1 MGHSAL
7 MNFAR
12 RLLHM
17 HLDIQKA
24 NMWKRISAALL
35 DVILLSV
42 VVAFLAM
49 LLSGLLGFDTYNN
62 GLEDCYSKYE
72 AQFGISFDITIDDY
86 NAMTQQEIDL
96 YNEAYAAF
104 SKDTDAIYYFNMIV
118 RLTITIA
125 SISILLGYLALEFAV
140 PLFLKEGRT
149 LGKRI
154 FGIGLMRAHG
164 VRITPVALFIRT
176 FLGKFTIETM
186 IPVLIIL
193 MIFWGTIGV
202 IGPLVIVGILL
213 LQLILII
220 TSRTNSVI
228 HDRLSDTVV
237 VDMESQMIFDTE
249 DELIEYTKR
258 LHAEKASKQVY

>member
-1 MGHSAL
+1 
-7 MNFAR
+7 
-12 RLLHM
+12 M

-24 NMWKRISAALL
+24 NMWKRISAALF

-49 LLSGLLGFDTYNN
+49 LLSSVLRFDTYNS
-62 GLEDCYSKYE
+62 GLESCYSKYE
-72 AQFGISFDITIDDY
+72 AQFGISFDITIDEY

-104 SKDTDAIYYFNMIV
+104 SEDTDAIYYFNMIV

-149 LGKRI
+149 LGKKI
-154 FGIGLMRAHG
+154 FGIGLMRTHG
-164 VRITPVALFIRT
+164 VRVTPVALFIRT
-176 FLGKFTIETM
+176 FLGKFAIETM

-202 IGPLVIVGILL
+202 VGPLVIAGILL
-213 LQLILII
+213 LQLILIVS
-220 TSRTNSVI
+220 SRTNSVI

-249 DELIEYTKR
+249 EELIAYTKR

>member
-1 MGHSAL
+1 
-7 MNFAR
+7 
-12 RLLHM
+12 M

-24 NMWKRISAALL
+24 NIWKRISAALL

-49 LLSGLLGFDTYNN
+49 LLSSVLGFDTYSN
-62 GLEDCYSKYE
+62 GLDDCYSKYE
-72 AQFGISFDITIDDY
+72 EQFGISFDITMDEY

-96 YNEAYAAF
+96 YNRAYAEF
-104 SKDTDAIYYFNMIV
+104 TKDADAIYYFNMVIW
-118 RLTITIA
+118 LTIVIV

-149 LGKRI
+149 LGKKI
-154 FGIGLMRAHG
+154 FGIGLMRTHG
-164 VRITPVALFIRT
+164 IRINPVALFIRT

-186 IPVLIIL
+186 VPVLIIL
-193 MIFWGTIGV
+193 MIFWGTIGIV
-202 IGPLVIVGILL
+202 GPLVIAGILL
-213 LQLILII
+213 LQLILLA
-220 TSRTNSVI
+220 TSRTNSMI

-237 VDMESQMIFDTE
+237 VDMESQLIFDTE
-249 DELIEYTKR
+249 DDLIEYTKR

>member
-1 MGHSAL
+1 
-7 MNFAR
+7 
-12 RLLHM
+12 M

-24 NMWKRISAALL
+24 NMWKRVSAALL

-42 VVAFLAM
+42 LVAFLAM
-49 LLSGLLGFDTYNN
+49 LLSAVLDFDTYNN
-62 GLEDCYSKYE
+62 ALDDCYSKYE
-72 AQFGISFDITIDDY
+72 TKYGISFDLTMDDY
-86 NAMTQQEIDL
+86 NAMTQEQIDL
-96 YNEAYAAF
+96 YSKAYEEF
-104 SKDTDAIYYFNMIV
+104 SQDTDAIYNFNMII

-125 SISILLGYLALEFAV
+125 SISILIGYLALEFAV
-140 PLFLKEGRT
+140 PLLLKEGRT
-149 LGKRI
+149 VGKKI

-186 IPVLIIL
+186 IPVLIVL
-193 MIFWGTIGV
+193 MIFWGTIGIV
-202 IGPLVIVGILL
+202 GPLVIVGILL
-213 LQLILII
+213 LQLILLAA
-220 TSRTNSVI
+220 SRTNSVI

-249 DELIEYTKR
+249 DDLIEYTKR

>member
-1 MGHSAL
+1 
-7 MNFAR
+7 
-12 RLLHM
+12 M

-62 GLEDCYSKYE
+62 GLEACYSKYE
-72 AQFGISFDITIDDY
+72 AQFGISFDITMDDY

-104 SKDTDAIYYFNMIV
+104 SKDADAVYYFNMIV

-125 SISILLGYLALEFAV
+125 SISILLGYLALEFVV

-149 LGKRI
+149 LGKKI
-154 FGIGLMRAHG
+154 FGIGLMRTHG
-164 VRITPVALFIRT
+164 VRVNSVALFIRT
-176 FLGKFTIETM
+176 FLGKFAIETM
-186 IPVLIIL
+186 VPVLIIL
-193 MIFWGTIGV
+193 MILWGTIGIV
-202 IGPLVIVGILL
+202 GPLVIAGILL
-213 LQLILII
+213 LQLILMI
-220 TSRTNSVI
+220 TSRTNSTI

>member
-1 MGHSAL
+1 M
-7 MNFAR
+7 
-12 RLLHM
+12 HM
-17 HLDIQKA
+17 DIQKA

-42 VVAFLAM
+42 AVAFFAM
-49 LLSGLLGFDTYNN
+49 LLSSLLGFDTYSKA
-62 GLEDCYSKYE
+62 LDDCYNRYETKY
-72 AQFGISFDITIDDY
+72 GISFDITMDDY

-96 YNEAYAAF
+96 YNKAYQDF
-104 SKDTDAIYYFNMIV
+104 SKDADAIYNFNMIV
-118 RLTITIA
+118 RLTLTIA
-125 SISILLGYLALEFAV
+125 SISILLGYMVLEFIV
-140 PLFLKEGRT
+140 PLIFKEGRT

-154 FGIGLMRAHG
+154 FGIGLMRTHG
-164 VRITPVALFIRT
+164 VRINPVVLFIRT
-176 FLGKFTIETM
+176 FLGKFAIETM

-193 MIFWGTIGV
+193 MIFWGTIGIV
-202 IGPLVIVGILL
+202 GPLVIAGILL
-213 LQLILII
+213 LQLILLA

-258 LHAEKASKQVY
+258 LHAEKSAKEVY

>member
-1 MGHSAL
+1 
-7 MNFAR
+7 
-12 RLLHM
+12 M

-24 NMWKRISAALL
+24 NIWKRISAALL

-49 LLSGLLGFDTYNN
+49 LLSSVLGFDAYNN
-62 GLEDCYSKYE
+62 GLDDCYSKYE
-72 AQFGISFDITIDDY
+72 EQFGISFDITMDEY

-96 YNEAYAAF
+96 YNRAYAEF
-104 SKDTDAIYYFNMIV
+104 TKDADAIYYFNMVIW
-118 RLTITIA
+118 LTIVIV

-149 LGKRI
+149 LGKKI
-154 FGIGLMRAHG
+154 FGIGLMRTHG
-164 VRITPVALFIRT
+164 IRINPVALFIRT

-186 IPVLIIL
+186 VPVLIIL
-193 MIFWGTIGV
+193 MIFWGTIGIV
-202 IGPLVIVGILL
+202 GPLVIAGILL
-213 LQLILII
+213 LQLILLA
-220 TSRTNSVI
+220 TSRTNSMI

-237 VDMESQMIFDTE
+237 VDMESQLIFDTE
-249 DELIEYTKR
+249 DDLIEYTKR

>member
-1 MGHSAL
+1 
-7 MNFAR
+7 
-12 RLLHM
+12 M

-24 NMWKRISAALL
+24 NMWKRVSAALL

-42 VVAFLAM
+42 LVAFLAM
-49 LLSGLLGFDTYNN
+49 LLSAVLDFDTYNN
-62 GLEDCYSKYE
+62 ALDDCYSKYE
-72 AQFGISFDITIDDY
+72 TKYGISFDLTMDDY
-86 NAMTQQEIDL
+86 NAMTQEQIDL
-96 YNEAYAAF
+96 YSKAYEEF
-104 SKDTDAIYYFNMIV
+104 SKDTDAIYNFNMII

-125 SISILLGYLALEFAV
+125 SISILIGYLALEFAV
-140 PLFLKEGRT
+140 PLLLKEGRT
-149 LGKRI
+149 VGKKI

-186 IPVLIIL
+186 IPVLIVL
-193 MIFWGTIGV
+193 MIFWGTIGIV
-202 IGPLVIVGILL
+202 GPLVIVGILL
-213 LQLILII
+213 LQLILLAA
-220 TSRTNSVI
+220 SRTNSVI

-249 DELIEYTKR
+249 DDLIEYTKR

>member
-1 MGHSAL
+1 
-7 MNFAR
+7 
-12 RLLHM
+12 M

-24 NMWKRISAALL
+24 NMWKRVSAALL

-42 VVAFLAM
+42 LVAFLAM
-49 LLSGLLGFDTYNN
+49 LLSAVLGFDTYNN
-62 GLEDCYSKYE
+62 ALDDCYSKYE
-72 AQFGISFDITIDDY
+72 TKYGISFDLTIDDY
-86 NAMTQQEIDL
+86 NAMTQEQIDL
-96 YNEAYAAF
+96 YSKAYEEF
-104 SKDTDAIYYFNMIV
+104 SKDTDAIYNFNMII

-125 SISILLGYLALEFAV
+125 SISILIGYLALEFAV
-140 PLFLKEGRT
+140 PLLLKEGRT
-149 LGKRI
+149 VGKKI
-154 FGIGLMRAHG
+154 FGIGLMRAYG

-186 IPVLIIL
+186 IPILIIL
-193 MIFWGTIGV
+193 MIFWGTIGIV
-202 IGPLVIVGILL
+202 GPLVIVGILL
-213 LQLILII
+213 LQLILLA

-249 DELIEYTKR
+249 DDLIEYTKR